1 MINKQLSQTLKS
13 WPFKEAMQIVKK
25 NGGLNHFRAPK
36 KKVLF
41 YLKQAMAH
49 QDYLILELLA
59 KL

>member
-25 NGGLNHFRAPK
+25 NGGLNHFRAQ